1 MTQALSI
8 VHTESSLGWGGQEN
22 RILNEC
28 VGMSRRGHRVTVITP
43 GAAQLAERA
52 REAGL
57 KTEAIAMRR
66 AFNLASL
73 FRLARSFAAVGADVV
88 NTHSGRDNQMAAIAA
103 RLTPLFGHRRP
114 LVVRTR
120 HLILPISSRFSYNVL
135 ADHVVAVSR
144 AVGDYL
150 ASAGVR
156 RQKIAVVPTGVD
168 FRRFDRSQVKPA
180 GLRAALGLPENCV
193 LFGTIAILRIKKGHH
208 LLIAAIEQARRK
220 APENVD
226 MRFVFAG
233 DGPQAENL
241 AALIAEKKLNDIVF
255 LLGLRRDIPSVLA
268 DLDCFVLP
276 TLQEA
281 LGTSFI
287 EAQAIGL
294 PVIGTRVGGVP
305 ETLQEGKTGL
315 LVSAASDEILIE
327 QLADALLELASDP
340 PRRNAMR
347 QAAAS
352 FVRQSFS
359 VEGMVEGMEK
369 TYRELIERR
378 P

>member
-52 REAGL
+52 REVGL
-57 KTEAIAMRR
+57 KTETIAMRR

-180 GLRAALGLPENCV
+180 GLRAALGLPEDCV

-268 DLDCFVLP
+268 ELDCFVLP

-315 LVSAASDEILIE
+315 LVSAASDEILVE

-340 PRRNAMR
+340 PRRTAMR
-347 QAAAS
+347 QAAAN